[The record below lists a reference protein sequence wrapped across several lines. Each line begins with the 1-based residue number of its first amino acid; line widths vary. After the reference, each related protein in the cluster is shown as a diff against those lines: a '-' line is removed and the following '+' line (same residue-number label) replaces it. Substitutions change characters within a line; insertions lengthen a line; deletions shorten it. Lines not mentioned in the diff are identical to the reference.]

1 MKKAILYVHGKGGS
15 AAEARRFGMDC
26 PEYDAFGVDY
36 QEYLPW
42 VVEKLIRED
51 YERLSRD
58 YELISLITN
67 SIGTYFGMV
76 ALQDK
81 PLKKALFISPILDM
95 EKSITDSLQAENISE
110 TQLQKESK
118 IILKTG
124 KEVSWQYLQFVREHP
139 INWQV
144 PTSILYGEKDDHT
157 SIETVNKFVSEHSS
171 KLTVMAKGEHWFHT
185 REQVAF
191 LDKWAKKELQ

>member
-26 PEYDAFGVDY
+26 PEYDVFGVDY

-42 VVEKLIRED
+42 VVEKLILED
-51 YERLSRD
+51 YERLSRN
-58 YELISLITN
+58 YESVSLITN
-67 SIGTYFGMV
+67 SIGTYFGML

-110 TQLQKESK
+110 TQLQKEAQ
-118 IILKTG
+118 ITLKTG
-124 KEVSWQYLQFVREHP
+124 KEVSWRYLQFVREHP
-139 INWQV
+139 IDWQV

-157 SIETVNKFVSEHSS
+157 SIETVNKFVSEHSC
-171 KLTVMAKGEHWFHT
+171 KLTVMPKGEHWFHT
-185 REQVAF
+185 REQLAF
-191 LDKWAKKELQ
+191 LDKWTKKELQ